1 MKKILVILLLSGL
14 AYTLSFSFGQTAKSS
29 KNIQT
34 EESDDASSVSQ
45 NQVIDP
51 QNDPA
56 LTAFFHRGTI
66 VPPQEAIELMYQS
79 RIDEAIKKIEE
90 YKASLSKNKD
100 DLQIL
105 LMEAEFYS
113 RFNPYPEIAKREKA
127 IMNKL
132 RSSYGNKAEVIRF
145 DLDALRRN
153 PAKYDTKKAIEVAS
167 KMIEADSDYLPGY
180 YERGMEYLRAGMIKE
195 YCEDFSKL
203 PEAFT
208 ENNSVFAECEN
219 LEE

>member
-34 EESDDASSVSQ
+34 EESDEAPSESKSRI
-45 NQVIDP
+45 IDP
-51 QNDPA
+51 QNDPE

-66 VPPQEAIELMYQS
+66 ALPQEAIELMYRS

-105 LMEAEFYS
+105 LMEQEFYYMF
-113 RFNPYPEIAKREKA
+113 RQYPEMAKREKA

-132 RSSYGNKAEVIRF
+132 RSTYGNKAEVIRF
-145 DLDALRRN
+145 DLDPIRRD
-153 PAKYDTKKAIEVAS
+153 PAKYDAKKAIEAAT
-167 KMIEADSDYLPGY
+167 KMIEADPDYLPGY